1 LLLFGLDLGIDLGT
15 ATILIYVKGKGIVLN
30 EPTVVAVDRDTGRVL
45 KVGREALEMLGRT
58 PVGVDVIRP
67 LKDGVISDYQTTEK
81 MLKYFI
87 KQVSGFQLVRPRA
100 VVCVPSCVTEV
111 ENRAVKDA
119 CERAGVK
126 RVEIIE
132 EPVAAAIGAGID
144 ISQPSGRMVIDI
156 GGGTADIA
164 VISFSGVV
172 VSTSVKMGGDK
183 FDEAIVRYVRKKH
196 KVLIGERTA
205 EQIKKQIGC
214 VTARPK
220 ELLVKVKGRCMVTGL
235 PKQITLSSEEVRE
248 AVQECAAAI
257 GDAARRV
264 LEETPPELAS
274 DIFLNGVVMTGGGSL
289 IYGIDRYLADV
300 LSVPVSVAERAEE
313 CVGVGT
319 GESLQFIS

>member
-1 LLLFGLDLGIDLGT
+1 MFGLDLGIDLGT
-15 ATILIYVKGKGIVLN
+15 ATILVYVKGKGIVLN
-30 EPTVVAVDRDTGRVL
+30 EPTVVAVDRETGRVL
-45 KVGREALEMLGRT
+45 KVGGEALEMLGRT
-58 PVGVDVIRP
+58 PAGVEVIRP

-87 KQVSGFQLVRPRA
+87 KKVSGFRLARPRG
-100 VVCVPSCVTEV
+100 VLCVPSCVTEV

-119 CERAGVK
+119 CERAGAK

-144 ISQPSGRMVIDI
+144 ISQPIGRMVIDI

-172 VSTSVKMGGDK
+172 VSTSVKMGGDR
-183 FDEAIVRYVRKKH
+183 FDEAIVRYVRKRH
-196 KVLIGERTA
+196 SMLIGERTA
-205 EQIKKQIGC
+205 ELIKKQIGC
-214 VTARPK
+214 VKPRPK
-220 ELLVKVKGRCMVTGL
+220 ELMVKVKGRCMVTGL

-257 GDAARRV
+257 ADAARRV
-264 LEETPPELAS
+264 LEDTPPELAS

-289 IYGIDRYLADV
+289 IYGIDRYLSEV
-300 LSVPVSVAERAEE
+300 LSVPVTVAERAEE

>member
-1 LLLFGLDLGIDLGT
+1 MLLFGLDLGIDLGT

-126 RVEIIE
+126 HVEIIE

-235 PKQITLSSEEVRE
+235 PKQITVSSEEVRE

>member
-1 LLLFGLDLGIDLGT
+1 MLLFGLDLGIDLGT

-235 PKQITLSSEEVRE
+235 PKQITLSSEEVLE

>member
-1 LLLFGLDLGIDLGT
+1 MLLFGLDLGIDLGT

-126 RVEIIE
+126 HVEIIE

>member
-1 LLLFGLDLGIDLGT
+1 MCIR
-15 ATILIYVKGKGIVLN
+15 
-30 EPTVVAVDRDTGRVL
+30 DRL

-126 RVEIIE
+126 HVEIIE

-220 ELLVKVKGRCMVTGL
+220 ELLVKVKGL
-235 PKQITLSSEEVRE
+235 
-248 AVQECAAAI
+248 
-257 GDAARRV
+257 
-264 LEETPPELAS
+264 
-274 DIFLNGVVMTGGGSL
+274 SL
-289 IYGIDRYLADV
+289 IHI
-300 LSVPVSVAERAEE
+300 
-313 CVGVGT
+313 
-319 GESLQFIS
+319 

>member
-1 LLLFGLDLGIDLGT
+1 MLLFGLDLGIELGT

>member
-1 LLLFGLDLGIDLGT
+1 MLLFGLDLGIDLGT